1 MTLLEN
7 TDDDEF
13 DLENLVDL
21 EQRFYDKGHKEGYEQ
36 GKTLGHIEGHV
47 LGREK
52 GFELWEEL
60 GFYEGFA
67 DVWEQIFQRHKDNDN
82 RIAHNARVLRGLI
95 KQFPSE
101 NPSHADFAELDVL
114 KLLSQTRSR
123 YKMLCSLVG
132 VKPSLRAS
140 RKNGSPPISEGGIAL
155 EDDEASKPP
164 SGSRRR
170 ANVWKIESS
179 SADEPDFSF

>member
-1 MTLLEN
+1 MFGE
-7 TDDDEF
+7 DDGF
-13 DLENLVDL
+13 DLENLVNL
-21 EQRFYDKGHKEGYEQ
+21 EQRFYDKGHKEGYDQ
-36 GKTLGHIEGHV
+36 GKTLGHIEGHL

-67 DVWEQIFQRHKDNDN
+67 NLWEQVFQRHKDNDN
-82 RIAHNARVLRGLI
+82 RVAHNARILRSLI

-101 NPSHADFAELDVL
+101 NPSHQDFAELDVL

-140 RKNGSPPISEGGIAL
+140 RKAGSVSSREENEIAL
-155 EDDEASKPP
+155 DDEASKQP
-164 SGSRRR
+164 SRKR
-170 ANVWKIESS
+170 ANVWKIGGTP
-179 SADEPDFSF
+179 ADEPDFSF

>member
-1 MTLLEN
+1 MALLEE
-7 TDDDEF
+7 DEF

-21 EQRFYDKGHKEGYEQ
+21 EQRFYDKGHKEGFEQ
-36 GKTLGHIEGHV
+36 GKKIGHIEGHV

-67 DVWEQIFQRHKDNDN
+67 DVWEQIFERHKDNDN
-82 RIAHNARVLRGLI
+82 RIAHHAKVLLGLI

-101 NPSHADFAELDVL
+101 NPSHKDFAELDVL

-140 RKNGSPPISEGGIAL
+140 RKAGLPAAREDELAL
-155 EDDEASKPP
+155 DDEATKQPT
-164 SGSRRR
+164 RKR
-170 ANVWKIESS
+170 ANIWRIEGS